1 MKSFLLTAATCLAFA
16 GGTFAQNLPPEYR
29 WEVGANG
36 GYSTITRPT
45 GPPAVY
51 SGNSTSVV
59 KDYSLRASYY
69 FNWHWMMSLDIG
81 NRRWESF
88 GEWKLDDRYGKPLKP
103 FKMKFLI
110 ADHAITTSVQM
121 NYVIPFYSQFRT
133 FNRANLYFGVH
144 AGLVNTINDG
154 SRGYSK
160 YNTGTDSN
168 YNYVSDFHYNSGSGY
183 TLGLQTGFIYY
194 IVPRFGVMAEL
205 AVRYARVNTI
215 GDHWAEPTSTYG
227 VMHFPQTIGIRYRI
241 Y

>member
-1 MKSFLLTAATCLAFA
+1 MRSILLTAAACVAFA
-16 GGTFAQNLPPEYR
+16 GSTFAQNLPPEYR

-36 GYSTITRPT
+36 GYSTITRPD

-88 GEWKLDDRYGKPLKP
+88 GEWKLDDRYGKPLTP
-103 FKMKFLI
+103 FKVKFQV
-110 ADHAITTSVQM
+110 ADHAITTAVQM
-121 NYVIPFYSQFRT
+121 NYVIPFYSQFTT
-133 FNRANLYFGVH
+133 FNRANLYFGTHV
-144 AGLVNTINDG
+144 GLVNTVSDG
-154 SRGYSK
+154 SRNYDT
-160 YNTGTDSN
+160 YATQTDTTIRYVNGVN
-168 YNYVSDFHYNSGSGY
+168 YGSGMGY

-194 IVPRFGVMAEL
+194 ITPRFGVSAEL
-205 AVRYARVNTI
+205 ALRYVDVHTI
-215 GDHWAEPTSTYG
+215 DDHWAESISHYRL
-227 VMHFPQTIGIRYRI
+227 MHFPQTLGIRWRI